1 MAKGVWRPG
10 FDSLE
15 LGREDAD
22 TGCLTEVGDQGGE
35 GSVSKRTEWA
45 AGLLPAYFGY
55 FGFLSC
61 VKGYV
66 RM

>member
-15 LGREDAD
+15 LGREDAGA
-22 TGCLTEVGDQGGE
+22 GCLTEVGDQGGE

-45 AGLLPAYFGY
+45 AGLLPAYFGS
-55 FGFLSC
+55 FGFC
-61 VKGYV
+61 RVCKD
-66 RM
+66 M